1 PSAAA
6 EGALFLRWRF
16 PGVPARSRFLALR
29 QALRPLCG
37 QARLGGVEMGLEAL
51 GEDWSLSLLGPRDR
65 LEAAV
70 RPALARLLAAP
81 PDWRANGERLSSAER
96 RRSAT
101 GLPIRQLL
109 DALPGLLGE
118 PL

>member
-1 PSAAA
+1 SAGFRLSVAPVAAAPPLTAQRHAWRFELPSPPSAAA

-16 PGVPARSRFLALR
+16 PGVPVRSRFLALR

-70 RPALARLLAAP
+70 RPAL
-81 PDWRANGERLSSAER
+81 
-96 RRSAT
+96 
-101 GLPIRQLL
+101 
-109 DALPGLLGE
+109 
-118 PL
+118 

>member
-1 PSAAA
+1 
-6 EGALFLRWRF
+6 
-16 PGVPARSRFLALR
+16 
-29 QALRPLCG
+29 

-81 PDWRANGERLSSAER
+81 LGRGQTLAVCAPVGR

-118 PL
+118 PLAEVDD